1 MHKQLY
7 LSGLIIWSAGK
18 VRTIILSRF
27 ENEKKRGSTWV
38 SHDFSGE
45 KDAKNGCIK
54 SVDRGPVD
62 FERKGLSAAGG
73 LKERTEEIAVGVE
86 LSGIRSVIR
95 VFVPRQAGV

>member
-1 MHKQLY
+1 VRKQLF
-7 LSGLIIWSAGK
+7 LSGLIICSAGK

-27 ENEKKRGSTWV
+27 ENELKRGSDRV
-38 SHDFSGE
+38 SHDFPRE
-45 KDAKNGCIK
+45 KDAKYGCIK
-54 SVDRGPVD
+54 SVDRGQVD

-73 LKERTEEIAVGVE
+73 LKERTEKISVGVE